1 MNTLR
6 TLITASVI
14 AAGGAFAAHAQDTVI
29 ITPEEE
35 VIVREYVKA
44 HPVEVVERPS
54 NFELVLGA
62 VIPDVFKPGA
72 LQENTLPDR
81 SYEYVVVDGRTALI
95 DPATRQVV
103 YILE

>member
-1 MNTLR
+1 MTLR
-6 TLITASVI
+6 MLLAASVI
-14 AAGGAFAAHAQDTVI
+14 AAGGAFAAHAQDAVI

-35 VIVREYVKA
+35 VIIRDYVRA

-62 VIPDVFKPGA
+62 IVPDILKPGA
-72 LQENTLPDR
+72 LEENTLPDR
-81 SYEYVVVDGRTALI
+81 SYQYVVVDGRTALI
-95 DPATRQVV
+95 DPATRRVV